1 MIHNLFLW
9 QTKVTKMSDSK
20 YFQDHMPENV
30 CFGCSH
36 NHEGLQI
43 KSYWDG
49 DVSVCDWES
58 EEKYHGWSNLM
69 NGGIIATLIDCH
81 CMGTAMADAY
91 KTEGREL
98 NSMPE
103 YRYATGTLSVK
114 YLKPTPNS
122 TVQLRARVI
131 EIKGRK
137 TVLKCDLHDE
147 NGNITAEADVVAIRV
162 FDSSENKESV
172 FKS

>member
-1 MIHNLFLW
+1 MN
-9 QTKVTKMSDSK
+9 DSR

-30 CFGCSH
+30 CFGCGH

-49 DVSVCDWES
+49 DESVCDWES
-58 EEKYHGWSNLM
+58 EEKYHGWTNLM
-69 NGGIIATLIDCH
+69 NGGIMATLIDCH

-91 KTEGREL
+91 QREGRAL
-98 NSMPE
+98 DSFPE

-114 YLKPTPNS
+114 YLKPTPN
-122 TVQLRARVI
+122 TKVQLRAKVL
-131 EIKGRK
+131 EAKGRK
-137 TVLKCDLHDE
+137 TTLRCDLWDE
-147 NGNITAEADVVAIRV
+147 KGNKTAEADVVAIRV
-162 FDSSENKESV
+162 FDSSENKKSV